1 MLADPGAAP
10 ACAKAASVITIQSQA
25 EAVRNNF
32 PGPRFK
38 LKTLFSQLAS
48 DVLVVWLHDV
58 CCQDGVLPQGRL
70 YDFFGDGM
78 IAAHAK
84 FVKKFCGPRFSRVPR
99 PSLVQRR
106 FQTTR
111 AASEKVR
118 AALCLVYP
126 SVLPAEASKF
136 CRGTASRAAEKTR
149 FRLFA
154 KHRLGGKP

>member
-1 MLADPGAAP
+1 MESAGRGAAGKKLAAPGAAP

-58 CCQDGVLPQGRL
+58 YCHDGVLPQGRL

-84 FVKKFCGPRFSRVPR
+84 FVKKFCEPDFPEPRGHLL
-99 PSLVQRR
+99 PSAGFRR
-106 FQTTR
+106 HGLR
-111 AASEKVR
+111 R
-118 AALCLVYP
+118 
-126 SVLPAEASKF
+126 
-136 CRGTASRAAEKTR
+136 RG
-149 FRLFA
+149 
-154 KHRLGGKP
+154 